1 VNVGDLPSSEHA
13 EAFLAKPSPSGA
25 ATLAVDWAVRGLI
38 IALGMHLFR
47 RQTRT
52 IYGRALAG
60 SAAIE
65 VFVLAYTATRRG
77 V

>member
-1 VNVGDLPSSEHA
+1 MTIGDLPSSEHA
-13 EAFLAKPSPSGA
+13 EAFLEKPSPSGA

-38 IALGMHLFR
+38 IALGMHVFR
-47 RQTRT
+47 KQART
-52 IYGRALAG
+52 LTGRALAG